1 MSPHPELPNPWDKIY
16 STAPATVTSRIGV
29 VEGPID
35 TVKGKVENV
44 KMLASSGAQFAPA
57 AVPDAAKGV
66 LQKVTNTAPASTPD
80 LPVHPDASTAATGV
94 AAVPQAALS
103 TVSDLKPDV
112 PSTVAPVAQAAKNGA
127 STVVATVKETVE
139 DAKDNHSPP
148 NPQHIAG
155 VVVPLAQDG
164 ASTIAGMVKD
174 KVTQVKDGVMNFAE
188 GVKDKAGSAAH

>member
-16 STAPATVTSRIGV
+16 STAPATAVTSRIGV

-44 KMLASSGAQFAPA
+44 KMLVSSAT
-57 AVPDAAKGV
+57 VPDAAKGV